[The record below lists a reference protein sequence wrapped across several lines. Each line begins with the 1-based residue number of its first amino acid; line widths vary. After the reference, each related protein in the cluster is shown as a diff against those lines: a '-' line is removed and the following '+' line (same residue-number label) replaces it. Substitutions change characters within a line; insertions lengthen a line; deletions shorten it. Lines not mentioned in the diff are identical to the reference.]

1 MLKILRIENYAL
13 IESLTLQ
20 FYGGLN
26 ILTGETG
33 TGKSILMGALGLILG
48 DRSKTDMIRQ
58 GTDKAVVEAEI
69 LIPDTIQAD
78 FLMDILDHPVA
89 GKEVILRRELHRS
102 GRNRAFIDDI
112 PVPLNLLAELGDQL
126 IDLHGQH
133 DHQALLRTENHL
145 TYLDNYS
152 GNYELLNLTRSQ
164 YRAYFTCL
172 RELREIKK
180 NYETFNKQQELLRFQ
195 LQEINRSNPDQ
206 EEDVKLEREER
217 LLNQAEKLVETG
229 QILEQLLYEGDSSV
243 VSRLSSARS
252 QLLQHLDVSDHFAQ
266 WIKECDSARITVQEL
281 YRGVIAFLNQ
291 IDFDAGHLE
300 QIRQRLGELNMLK
313 KKYGPSLYDVLN
325 FQQSAKDQLEKIS
338 TLDETIRE
346 KETQLTQLRRQFSET
361 CNRLSE
367 IRRTQSKALCGV
379 IIDVLKDLGLN
390 HGEMDIQLFRK
401 EDPEGPVEL
410 DGKRYQATEKGLE
423 QIEFLISLNPGESP
437 RPLRQIASGGEI
449 SRIMLAIKTV
459 LAETDDIPVLVFDE
473 IDTGISGRIA
483 RVVGKNLKAV
493 SHKHQVI
500 CITHLPQ
507 IASMG
512 DVHYSVDKEIQSGRT
527 RTIVRQLNADD
538 RVVEIAKL
546 LGGEKITDSTLAT
559 AKELL
564 Q

>member
-1 MLKILRIENYAL
+1 MLKYLRIENYAL

-26 ILTGETG
+26 IITGETG
-33 TGKSILMGALGLILG
+33 TGKSILLGALGLILG

-58 GTDKAVVEAEI
+58 GSDKAVVEAEI
-69 LIPDTIQAD
+69 LIPDSIPSN
-78 FLMDILDHPVA
+78 FLNDSLEQSIA

-102 GRNRAFIDDI
+102 GRSRAFINDN
-112 PVPLNLLAELGDQL
+112 PVPLNLLTELGDKL

-133 DHQALLRTENHL
+133 DHQALLHIENHL
-145 TYLDNYS
+145 NYLDNYL
-152 GNYELLNLTRSQ
+152 GNDELLHQTRLQFNS
-164 YRAYFTCL
+164 YLTCL
-172 RELREIKK
+172 RELNEIKS
-180 NYETFNKQQELLRFQ
+180 NYEEFRKLQELLRFQ
-195 LQEINRSNPDQ
+195 LQEIDSSNPEP
-206 EEDVKLEREER
+206 EEDTRLEQEER

-243 VSRLSSARS
+243 ISRLSSARS
-252 QLLQHLDVSDHFAQ
+252 QLLQHQDVSDQFAQ
-266 WIKECDSARITVQEL
+266 WIKECDAARITVQEL
-281 YRGVIAFLNQ
+281 YRGVNAFLNQ

-300 QIRQRLGELNMLK
+300 QIRQRLGELSLLK
-313 KKYGPSLYDVLN
+313 KKYGPSLADVLN
-325 FQQSAKDQLEKIS
+325 FQQSGKQQLAKITS
-338 TLDETIRE
+338 LDETVRN
-346 KETQLTQLRRQFSET
+346 KEIQLTKLSQQFSET

-367 IRRTQSKALCGV
+367 IRQSRSRALSEA
-379 IIDVLKDLGLN
+379 IIAVLKDLGLN
-390 HGEMDIQLFRK
+390 HGEMDIQLLKK
-401 EDPEGPVEL
+401 EDSAGPVEI

-493 SHKHQVI
+493 SRKHQVI

-507 IASMG
+507 IASMA

-527 RTIVRQLNADD
+527 RTIVRQLNAED
-538 RVVEIAKL
+538 RVLEIAKL

>member
-1 MLKILRIENYAL
+1 MLKNLRIENYAL

-26 ILTGETG
+26 IITGETG

-58 GTDKAVVEAEI
+58 GSDKAVVEAEI
-69 LIPDTIQAD
+69 LIPDSIPAGFFND
-78 FLMDILDHPVA
+78 SLELSVA

-102 GRNRAFIDDI
+102 GRSRAFIDDN
-112 PVPLNLLAELGDQL
+112 PVPLNLLTELGDQL

-133 DHQALLRTENHL
+133 DHQALLYIENHL
-145 TYLDNYS
+145 SYLDNYS
-152 GNYELLNLTRSQ
+152 GNHELLNQTRLQFNS
-164 YRAYFTCL
+164 YVTCL
-172 RELREIKK
+172 RELNELKS
-180 NYETFNKQQELLRFQ
+180 NYEEFKKQQELLRFQ
-195 LQEINRSNPDQ
+195 LHEIDRSNPEPD
-206 EEDVKLEREER
+206 EDTNLEQEER

-243 VSRLSSARS
+243 ISRLSSARS
-252 QLLQHLDVSDHFAQ
+252 QLLQHQDVSDQFAQ
-266 WIKECDSARITVQEL
+266 WIKECDAARITVQEL
-281 YRGVIAFLNQ
+281 YRGVNAFLNQ

-300 QIRQRLGELNMLK
+300 QIRQRLGELSLLK
-313 KKYGPSLYDVLN
+313 KKYGPTLSDVLN
-325 FQQSAKDQLEKIS
+325 FQQSGKQQLAKIT
-338 TLDETIRE
+338 TLDETVRN
-346 KETQLTQLRRQFSET
+346 KEIQLTQQFSET

-367 IRRTQSKALCGV
+367 IRRSQSKALSKA

-390 HGEMDIQLFRK
+390 HVEINIQLLRK
-401 EDPEGPVEL
+401 EDPAGPVEL

-493 SHKHQVI
+493 SQKHQVI

-527 RTIVRQLNADD
+527 RTIVRQLNAED
-538 RVVEIAKL
+538 RVLEIAKL

>member
-1 MLKILRIENYAL
+1 MLKNLRIENYAL

-26 ILTGETG
+26 IITGETG

-58 GTDKAVVEAEI
+58 GSDKAVVEAEI
-69 LIPDTIQAD
+69 LIPDSIPAGFFND
-78 FLMDILDHPVA
+78 SLELSVA

-102 GRNRAFIDDI
+102 GRSRAFIDDN
-112 PVPLNLLAELGDQL
+112 PVPLNLLTELGDQL

-133 DHQALLRTENHL
+133 DHQALLYIENHL
-145 TYLDNYS
+145 SYLDNYS
-152 GNYELLNLTRSQ
+152 GNHELLNQTRLQFNS
-164 YRAYFTCL
+164 YVTCL
-172 RELREIKK
+172 RELNELKS
-180 NYETFNKQQELLRFQ
+180 NYEEFKKQQELLRFQ
-195 LQEINRSNPDQ
+195 LHEIDRSNPEPD
-206 EEDVKLEREER
+206 EDTNLEQEER

-243 VSRLSSARS
+243 ISRLSSARS
-252 QLLQHLDVSDHFAQ
+252 QLLQHQDVSDQFAQ
-266 WIKECDSARITVQEL
+266 WIKECDAARITVQEL
-281 YRGVIAFLNQ
+281 YRGVNAFLNQ

-300 QIRQRLGELNMLK
+300 QIRQRLGELSLLK
-313 KKYGPSLYDVLN
+313 KKYGPTLSDVLN
-325 FQQSAKDQLEKIS
+325 FQQSGKQQLAKIT
-338 TLDETIRE
+338 TLDETVRN
-346 KETQLTQLRRQFSET
+346 KEIQLTQLRQQFSET

-367 IRRTQSKALCGV
+367 IRRSQSKALSKA

-390 HGEMDIQLFRK
+390 HVEINIQLLRK
-401 EDPEGPVEL
+401 EDPAGPVEL

-493 SHKHQVI
+493 SQKHQVI

-527 RTIVRQLNADD
+527 RTIVRQLNAED
-538 RVVEIAKL
+538 RVLEIAKL

>member
-1 MLKILRIENYAL
+1 MLKNLRIENYAL

-26 ILTGETG
+26 IITGETG

-58 GTDKAVVEAEI
+58 GSDKAVVEAEI
-69 LIPDTIQAD
+69 LIPDSIPAGFFND
-78 FLMDILDHPVA
+78 SLELSVA

-102 GRNRAFIDDI
+102 GRSRAFIDDN
-112 PVPLNLLAELGDQL
+112 PVPLNLLTELGDQL

-133 DHQALLRTENHL
+133 DHQALLYIENHL
-145 TYLDNYS
+145 SYLDNYS
-152 GNYELLNLTRSQ
+152 GNHKLLNQARLQFNS
-164 YRAYFTCL
+164 YLTCL
-172 RELREIKK
+172 RELNELKS
-180 NYETFNKQQELLRFQ
+180 NYEEFKKQQELLRFQ
-195 LQEINRSNPDQ
+195 LQEIDRSSPEPD
-206 EEDVKLEREER
+206 EDTHLEQEER

-243 VSRLSSARS
+243 ISRLSSARS
-252 QLLQHLDVSDHFAQ
+252 QLLQHQDVSDQFAQ
-266 WIKECDSARITVQEL
+266 WIKECDAARITVQEL
-281 YRGVIAFLNQ
+281 YRGVNAFLNQ
-291 IDFDAGHLE
+291 IDFDADHLE
-300 QIRQRLGELNMLK
+300 QIRQRLAELSLLK
-313 KKYGPSLYDVLN
+313 KKYGPSLSDVLN
-325 FQQSAKDQLEKIS
+325 FQQSGKQQLAKITS
-338 TLDETIRE
+338 LDETVRN
-346 KETQLTQLRRQFSET
+346 KEIQLTKLRQQFSET

-367 IRRTQSKALCGV
+367 IRRNQSKALSKA

-390 HGEMDIQLFRK
+390 HVEINIQLLRK
-401 EDPEGPVEL
+401 EDPAGPVEL
-410 DGKRYQATEKGLE
+410 NGKRYQATEKGLE

-473 IDTGISGRIA
+473 IDTGISGRVA

-493 SHKHQVI
+493 SQKHQVI

-527 RTIVRQLNADD
+527 RTIVRQLNAED
-538 RVVEIAKL
+538 RVLEIAKL

>member
-1 MLKILRIENYAL
+1 
-13 IESLTLQ
+13 
-20 FYGGLN
+20 
-26 ILTGETG
+26 
-33 TGKSILMGALGLILG
+33 MGALGLILG

-58 GTDKAVVEAEI
+58 GSDKAVVEAEI
-69 LIPDTIQAD
+69 LIPDSIPAGFFND
-78 FLMDILDHPVA
+78 SLELSVA

-102 GRNRAFIDDI
+102 GRSRAFIDDN
-112 PVPLNLLAELGDQL
+112 PVPLNLLTELGDQL

-133 DHQALLRTENHL
+133 DHQALLYIENHL
-145 TYLDNYS
+145 SYLDNYS
-152 GNYELLNLTRSQ
+152 GNHELLNQTRLQFNS
-164 YRAYFTCL
+164 YVTCL
-172 RELREIKK
+172 RELNELKS
-180 NYETFNKQQELLRFQ
+180 NYEEFKKQQELLRFQ
-195 LQEINRSNPDQ
+195 LHEIDRSNPEPD
-206 EEDVKLEREER
+206 EDTNLEQEER

-243 VSRLSSARS
+243 ISRLSSARS
-252 QLLQHLDVSDHFAQ
+252 QLLQHQDVSDQFPQ
-266 WIKECDSARITVQEL
+266 WIKECDAARITVQEL
-281 YRGVIAFLNQ
+281 YRGVNAFLNQ

-300 QIRQRLGELNMLK
+300 QIRQRLGELSLLK
-313 KKYGPSLYDVLN
+313 KKYGPTLSDVLN
-325 FQQSAKDQLEKIS
+325 FQQSGKQQLAKIT
-338 TLDETIRE
+338 TLDETVRN
-346 KETQLTQLRRQFSET
+346 KEIQLTQLRQQFSET

-367 IRRTQSKALCGV
+367 IRRSQSKALSKA

-390 HGEMDIQLFRK
+390 HVEINIQLLRK
-401 EDPEGPVEL
+401 EDPAGPVEL

-493 SHKHQVI
+493 SQKHQVI

-527 RTIVRQLNADD
+527 RTIVRQLNAED
-538 RVVEIAKL
+538 RVLEIAKL